1 MVVFLFLFVVVSTAL
16 SFSTRTLSKR
26 IHHLQTLRHIPSW
39 TELKSTETDSD
50 NNAVT
55 TTGIETQLGENTRV
69 KLKEEMSSPFR
80 KLRLFIY
87 AGSFIAGGL
96 GTFTAIPQLIIAIK
110 DASDKVPS
118 VLGNIAI
125 DVGAIVVAVI
135 FWNRDTA
142 EEKVKLARFAEKEKQ
157 MGSQLTETEKI
168 EREQELAM
176 MPVQVQTSEADVN
189 VTRIV
194 SFGDLQSK
202 GKQHIIVVAGSQSFV
217 KDAVISAKIEG
228 IELFNNKETFI
239 VPVVLNDNQLEG
251 QDPSKGFGAPK
262 ETLMSAAYIGKPTQ
276 VNLKTKHIHFHL
288 DSTAIV

>member
-1 MVVFLFLFVVVSTAL
+1 MTTVAKILFLFVLASTAL
-16 SFSTRTLSKR
+16 SFSSRSLTKGSPH
-26 IHHLQTLRHIPSW
+26 IQSLQRVQSW
-39 TELKSTETDSD
+39 TELPAKKSTGTDTDVITVSV
-50 NNAVT
+50 A
-55 TTGIETQLGENTRV
+55 EQLDENTRV
-69 KLKEEMSSPFR
+69 KLKEEIASPFR

-87 AGSFIAGGL
+87 ASSFIAGGL
-96 GTFTAIPQLIIAIK
+96 GAFTAIPQLVVAVK

-118 VLGNIAI
+118 TLGNIAI
-125 DVGAIVVAVI
+125 DLGAIVMAVAL
-135 FWNRDTA
+135 WNRDTA
-142 EEKVKLARFAEKEKQ
+142 DEKIKLARFAEKEKQ

-176 MPVQVQTSEADVN
+176 MPIQVQTSEADMN

-217 KDAVISAKIEG
+217 IDAVISAKIEG
-228 IELFNNKETFI
+228 IELFNNKETFV

-262 ETLMSAAYIGKPTQ
+262 ESLMSAAYIGKPTQ
-276 VNLKTKHIHFHL
+276 VY
-288 DSTAIV
+288 D